1 MTEPAN
7 EKAPLDPEASATS
20 RAAETVAPV
29 VARFP
34 GVVTA
39 RPSVPAPSEA
49 PGGGTL
55 SLPSARGEAV
65 VTVDAAHWGEV
76 ARWLKAEGGFG
87 FLSDLCGADWPH
99 RQPRF
104 DVVVT
109 LTDMD
114 TPRRLRIVV
123 GVPDGSPPAAPSVTG
138 IWPGA
143 NWFERETYDLF
154 GIVFEGHP
162 DLTRILMP
170 DEWEGYPLRKDYS
183 VGKVPVE
190 YKHLSPGH

>member
-1 MTEPAN
+1 MDETTSQRPET
-7 EKAPLDPEASATS
+7 LDEAS
-20 RAAETVAPV
+20 RAAQTVAAV

-39 RPSVPAPSEA
+39 RPSPP
-49 PGGGTL
+49 
-55 SLPSARGEAV
+55 GEAV
-65 VTVDAAHWGEV
+65 VSVDAAHWGEV
-76 ARWLKAEGGFG
+76 ARWAHGDGFE
-87 FLSDLCGADWPH
+87 FLSDLCGVDWPN
-99 RQPRF
+99 RRPRF
-104 DVVVT
+104 EVVCM
-109 LTDMD
+109 LTDMQ
-114 TPRRLRIVV
+114 TLRRLRLVI
-123 GVPDGSPPAAPSVTG
+123 GVEEGEPPTAPSVTA

-143 NWFERETYDLF
+143 NWFEREAFDMF

-170 DEWEGYPLRKDYS
+170 DEWEGHPLRKDYS

>member
-1 MTEPAN
+1 LELTINVDESP
-7 EKAPLDPEASATS
+7 SQIS
-20 RAAETVAPV
+20 ETVGAV

-34 GVVTA
+34 GVVSERA
-39 RPSVPAPSEA
+39 AP
-49 PGGGTL
+49 P
-55 SLPSARGEAV
+55 GEAV
-65 VTVDAAHWGEV
+65 VSVDAARWAEV
-76 ARWLKAEGGFG
+76 AGWLHAEGGFS
-87 FLSDLCGADWPH
+87 FLSDLCGVDWPH

-104 DVVVT
+104 EVVCT
-109 LTDMD
+109 LTDMQ
-114 TPRRLRIVV
+114 TPRRLRIVIAIA
-123 GVPDGSPPAAPSVTG
+123 DADPPTMPSVTG

-143 NWFERETYDLF
+143 NWFEREAYDMF

-170 DEWEGYPLRKDYS
+170 DEWEGHPLRKDYS

>member
-1 MTEPAN
+1 MTETPKEN
-7 EKAPLDPEASATS
+7 APPDPGASPVEEA
-20 RAAETVAPV
+20 VGPV

-34 GVVTA
+34 GVVAA
-39 RPSVPAPSEA
+39 RPSVPE
-49 PGGGTL
+49 
-55 SLPSARGEAV
+55 EAV
-65 VTVDAAHWGEV
+65 VTVDAPHWGEV
-76 ARWLKAEGGFG
+76 ARWLEAEGGFG

-162 DLTRILMP
+162 DLRRILMP
-170 DEWEGYPLRKDYS
+170 DEWEGHPLRKDYS

-190 YKHLSPGH
+190 YKHLSPGF